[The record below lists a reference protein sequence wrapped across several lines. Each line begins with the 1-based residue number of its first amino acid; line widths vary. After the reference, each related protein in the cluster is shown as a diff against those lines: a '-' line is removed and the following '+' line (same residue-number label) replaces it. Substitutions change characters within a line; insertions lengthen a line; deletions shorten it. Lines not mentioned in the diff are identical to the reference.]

1 MTDAELRQRL
11 ERQAQRR
18 VAIAR
23 TMTPQV
29 TSTWS
34 DYTTSTTARVHDW
47 AAEERGMCRDLW
59 IWAWVSALVIG
70 AIVTSALA
78 LAWWLARGA

>member
-23 TMTPQV
+23 TMTPQQQ
-29 TSTWS
+29 
-34 DYTTSTTARVHDW
+34 VHDW
-47 AAEERGMCRDLW
+47 AEEGRGMCRDLW

-70 AIVTSALA
+70 AIVTSALM

>member
-23 TMTPQV
+23 TTSPQEQ
-29 TSTWS
+29 
-34 DYTTSTTARVHDW
+34 VHDW
-47 AAEERGMCRDLW
+47 ADEERGMCRDLK

-70 AIVTSALA
+70 AIVTSALM
-78 LAWWLARGA
+78 LAWGLAGGAGS